1 MKLIKLFLFSLFLL
15 FISASDYHG
24 YLQDI
29 NGEYLTGDF
38 IFDERKLPIDLDEF
52 KSNQLRPEKFTEE
65 MLIKKININLKVE
78 YENIIHLKITDPNNP
93 DRWEVPT
100 DLVDRQYS
108 FNLHKNIKSKTSP
121 DSFYS
126 LSILNDTDQ
135 FSFELKDKNNQVFYT
150 FSKNKFLFSDR
161 YINFESI
168 LTKDDIYG
176 FGERGHELKLN
187 PGVYTIWPNDTGGI
201 QEDDE
206 KGGRNGY
213 SHQPIGLHKTNID
226 NIWLGFVFLNSNSQ
240 DVVITN
246 NKEGTTSLQHRTIG
260 GIIDYYIIVG
270 KSPIEVVQ
278 NIYKLIGPPF
288 DPPYWAVGHHQSR
301 YGYNN
306 TETFKD
312 VYNNY
317 AKNEIPI
324 DVMWVDIDSYDNYQI
339 FSVNE
344 ATFKGL
350 GEFVKK
356 EIQERDH
363 AHFVPIIDIGI
374 GNSTGDKY
382 LDVARNLTCFIKSNY
397 TKKELFLEV
406 WPGATAFPDYF
417 NPNTT
422 LFWEYGLFDYHKKV
436 SFDGIWYD
444 MNEIACLSRKL
455 KCVGEMADKCDKK
468 DNYYYYGDLPYLPGY
483 NEAIGRTNLAAGTI
497 NENAI
502 LYGTD
507 DRKYAVYNAKPI
519 LSYMQSKMTYNLLK
533 RKMNFRPFIITRS
546 ANLAT
551 GKYSGHWLG
560 DNYSNYKSMRN
571 SVDGIFQFMIYG
583 ITMTGDD
590 ICGFFENGDAK
601 LCNRWYNLGAF
612 YPFCRNHNFN
622 LASDHYPWTYD
633 EQTLNNIRS
642 AINTRYMILRYIY
655 SHLFAAHLNE
665 KVGFFNPVFFYY
677 PNDPESYK
685 NMNEKIM
692 IGDAFILFPIFTNE
706 TTDITR
712 TFPPG
717 RWHYFP
723 SGKILINEKDE
734 RSQVLSGQLDKIH
747 LYMKS
752 GVIIPYQNTFD
763 EYVPNSYNLSQRP
776 LNLIINPDENNKAKG
791 LIFLDNDEVNT
802 IEEKK
807 YFRIDLDYNNG
818 HLEVNTTS
826 REDFVYLLKD
836 NKIGVIEILGGG
848 VYTSCEIQINIIG
861 SEAIN
866 RPMTHDENNDKFIF
880 ESENYENIF
889 INEIEN
895 IEFKFS

>member
-1 MKLIKLFLFSLFLL
+1 MKSIKLFLFPLL
-15 FISASDYHG
+15 LLLISSSDYHG
-24 YLQDI
+24 YLHDI

-38 IFDERKLPIDLDEF
+38 IFDKTKTIDFKEF
-52 KSNQLRPEKFTEE
+52 ESNQLRKEKFTDE
-65 MLIKKININLKVE
+65 MLIRKININLKVE
-78 YENIIHLKITDPNNP
+78 YENIIHIKITDPNNP

-108 FNLHKNIKSKTSP
+108 FNLHKNMKSSTSP
-121 DSFYS
+121 ESFYS
-126 LSILNDTDQ
+126 LSYLNNTDI
-135 FSFELKDKNNQVFYT
+135 FSFELKDKNNNVFYT

-168 LTKDDIYG
+168 LTTKDIYG
-176 FGERGHELKLN
+176 FGERFHELKLDE
-187 PGVYTIWPNDTGGI
+187 GVYTIWPNDTGGI
-201 QEDDE
+201 KEDDG

-213 SHQPIGLHKTNID
+213 SHQPIGLHRTNID

-240 DVVITN
+240 DVVITY
-246 NKEGTTSLQHRTIG
+246 KDDGTTSLQHRTIG

-288 DPPYWAVGHHQSR
+288 DPPYWSLGHHQCR
-301 YGYNN
+301 YGFN
-306 TETFKD
+306 TIENFKG
-312 VYNNY
+312 VYQNY
-317 AKNEIPI
+317 SLYKIPV

-339 FSVNE
+339 FSINND
-344 ATFKGL
+344 TFEGL
-350 GEFVKK
+350 GKFVKE
-356 EIQERDH
+356 EIQGKDH

-374 GNSTGDKY
+374 GNTTGDKY
-382 LDVARNLTCFIKSNY
+382 LDVARGLNCFIKSNY

-444 MNEIACLSRKL
+444 MNEIACLSREL
-455 KCVGEMADKCDKK
+455 ECVGEIADKCDKK
-468 DNYYYYGDLPYLPGY
+468 DNYYYYEDLPYLPGY

-533 RKMNFRPFIITRS
+533 RKLEFRPFIITRS
-546 ANLAT
+546 ANLAA
-551 GKYSGHWLG
+551 GKYTGHWLG

-590 ICGFFENGDAK
+590 ICGFFDDGDGK

-622 LASDHYPWTYD
+622 LSPDHYPWSYD
-633 EQTLNNIRS
+633 EQTLDNIRN

-677 PNDPESYK
+677 PNDPESYN

-706 TTDITR
+706 TSNINR

-723 SGKILINEKDE
+723 SGKILINETDN
-734 RSQVLSGQLDKIH
+734 RTQTLSGELDKIH

-752 GVIIPYQNTFD
+752 GVIVPYQNTFE
-763 EYVPNSYNLSQRP
+763 EYVQNTYYLSHRP
-776 LNLIINPDENNKAKG
+776 LNLMINPDENKKAKG

-802 IEEKK
+802 IEEEK
-807 YFRIDLDYNNG
+807 YFRIELDYDNG
-818 HLEVNTTS
+818 FLKVNTKS
-826 REDFVYLLKD
+826 REDFIYNFED
-836 NKIGVIEILGGG
+836 NKIRIIEILGGG
-848 VYTSCEIQINIIG
+848 EHTSCLITINIIE
-861 SEAIN
+861 SEPIIGN
-866 RPMTHDENNDKFIF
+866 MEYDENNDKFSF
-880 ESENYENIF
+880 KSENKDIF
-889 INEIEN
+889 INEIKN
-895 IEFKFS
+895 IEFEFS